1 MKMRIFPETT
11 VLRPWGMQK
20 VSMLEHRS
28 SSIGLGCRTLARC
41 DYGVEVA
48 ASGCCTL
55 QKIRPAL
62 KQSMKSS
69 ASSHFTR

>member
-28 SSIGLGCRTLARC
+28 SSIGLGCRTLASC
-41 DYGVEVA
+41 DYA
-48 ASGCCTL
+48 HLPWC
-55 QKIRPAL
+55 
-62 KQSMKSS
+62 
-69 ASSHFTR
+69 